1 MSESGYVITCRH
13 MTTEQLVQ
21 IEARGNLRFS
31 RMRAVTSNVGNIT
44 LAVAALAIEIIEEA
58 QPDNNT
64 RVFIVAVEDLRSIM
78 RSYLSRHK
86 LSTSFPYKN
95 GQLLDYVGYADFT
108 RVAACFG

>member
-58 QPDNNT
+58 QPENNT
-64 RVFIVAVEDLRSIM
+64 RVFIVAQEDLRSIM

-86 LSTSFPYKN
+86 LSTFPYRN
-95 GQLLDYVGYADFT
+95 GQLLDYISYADFT